1 MPQLN
6 AICRYPVKGLGPDRL
21 DRVELSAGQTLPFDR
36 AWAIENGEGAFDA
49 ANPAHVKK
57 KNFLMLAGQAA
68 LARAACRFDAAGHAL
83 TVSFAGEPD
92 ITLTLDDASTHA
104 RLFERLQTLLGDE
117 VRGRLRIV
125 RAPGQAM
132 TDIPQPFISLINL
145 ASVRD
150 LADRCG
156 VELDPVR
163 FRGNLLIDGLEPW
176 AEFDWVGQEITIGST
191 RLTGQSRIRRCAAT
205 SVNPATAERDLDLP
219 AALMAHYG
227 HADCGIYLDI
237 NEGGSVAT
245 GDAVQISRQA

>member
-6 AICRYPVKGLGPDRL
+6 AICRYPVKGLGSDRL
-21 DRVELSAGQTLPFDR
+21 DQVELSAGQTLPFDR
-36 AWAIENGEGAFDA
+36 AWAIENGEGAFD
-49 ANPAHVKK
+49 PAHPGHVKK

-104 RLFERLQTLLGDE
+104 RLFERLQTLLGD

-125 RAPGQAM
+125 HAPGQAM
-132 TDIPQPFISLINL
+132 TDIAQPFISLINL

-150 LADRCG
+150 LAQRCSI
-156 VELDPVR
+156 ELDPLR

-176 AEFDWVGQEITIGST
+176 AEFDWVGQDIMIGSS

-205 SVNPATAERDLDLP
+205 SVNPATAERDLDIP

-227 HADCGIYLDI
+227 HADCGIYLAI
-237 NEGGSVAT
+237 TQGGRVAT